1 MVPSFCHS
9 SCFFFFFSQIDF
21 GSIEQEDKLS
31 DELTLA
37 FKGRRS
43 LKGAVTEDR
52 GKPDRMQG

>member
-1 MVPSFCHS
+1 M
-9 SCFFFFFSQIDF
+9 FFFFFFPQIDF